1 MVPINKGHKPFLTT
15 MVHDKGQ
22 GEGWES
28 LQGTRQG
35 AWIHKHQ
42 RMSGR
47 DRQAAWL
54 DPHPPLPPELVAD
67 RAGPGGTEKG
77 QELPRILSM

>member
-1 MVPINKGHKPFLTT
+1 
-15 MVHDKGQ
+15 
-22 GEGWES
+22 
-28 LQGTRQG
+28 
-35 AWIHKHQ
+35 
-42 RMSGR
+42 MSGR

-54 DPHPPLPPELVAD
+54 DPHLPLLPELVAD